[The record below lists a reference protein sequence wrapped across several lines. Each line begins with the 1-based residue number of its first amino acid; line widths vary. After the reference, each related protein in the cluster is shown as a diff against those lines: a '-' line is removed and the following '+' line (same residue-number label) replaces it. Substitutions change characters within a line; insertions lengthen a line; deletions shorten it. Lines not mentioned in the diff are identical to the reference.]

1 MDIGTAL
8 AWSLGLLAF
17 FAVTSPLWQPGQPPV
32 VVAVVGV
39 LGGLCMAIVMAA
51 GTGLTLVHI
60 LDHGTT
66 RSLIADIQLAHR
78 FGLDEMQDAYD
89 IFARPSDSGAL
100 KVALF
105 RS

>member
-1 MDIGTAL
+1 M
-8 AWSLGLLAF
+8 
-17 FAVTSPLWQPGQPPV
+17 
-32 VVAVVGV
+32 
-39 LGGLCMAIVMAA
+39 
-51 GTGLTLVHI
+51 VHI

-66 RSLIADIQLAHR
+66 RSPIADIQLTHR